1 MPPSVTMRRLSVSV
15 SQDHLLNQVKSPRH
29 GLMELVWNAFDAD
42 ATQVDVVAE
51 ENSLGSITRVTV
63 TDNGSGITAEQAERQ
78 FDQLGNSW
86 KAQQKVSDRGR
97 QFHGQYGRGRWS
109 AFGIGAQ
116 ASWTSVAER
125 VTGSIEKLRIDGQR
139 DDLAGFDYEEPDAAT
154 GQATGTVVAIA
165 GILDNAQRYFLSPEP
180 LADLTTQF
188 ATYVENYGIKITFN
202 GTTVDPRAMQTR
214 SHDLVIEVPTAIPK
228 RVEVRVVEWALAV
241 HRAIY
246 FMDSNGAILHE
257 MRAGIHAPSFDFTA
271 YVRWVPA
278 RERQSELLL
287 EESAPDPIP
296 AIIRAVRT
304 ALRDYFADRDKEE
317 RSKVLDRWKKEK
329 SYPYKGDAAGTVERA
344 ERELFEVVALTAAK
358 VIEPMEQR
366 ERRLSF
372 ALIQQALNQNPQAV
386 RVILRD
392 VLDMPERK
400 LNDLTSLLERTSLS
414 SIVSMAKTVSNRLDF
429 VRGLEHMVFDKQTK
443 KVLLER
449 SQLHKILAAET
460 WILKEEYSLSV
471 NDETLTTALRDHLSE
486 FGRDDVTTAD
496 AQASE
501 VLDADGKRVVVD
513 LILSSLVPQAAN
525 RREHVVIELK
535 RPTVHINAAGLLQA
549 NKYAVA
555 VRNDPRFEKVE
566 VSWEFWIIGD
576 TIAEDAKN
584 LLDETGLFA
593 NSGKGDNLPIRA
605 VTWAQ
610 VIEDA
615 KHRLKFVEKALE
627 IEPSTSSGL
636 TYFRENYAQYM
647 PDIDAD
653 EEADELEASAVA
665 EVPAGIE

>member
-1 MPPSVTMRRLSVSV
+1 MAPSVIMRRLSVSV

-29 GLMELVWNAFDAD
+29 GLLELVWNAFDAD

-63 TDNGSGITAEQAERQ
+63 SDNGTGITAEQAERQ

-86 KAQQKVSDRGR
+86 KAQQKISDKGR

-116 ASWTSVAER
+116 ASWVSVAER
-125 VTGSIEKLRIDGQR
+125 ITGVVEKLRIDGQR
-139 DDLAGFDYEEPDAAT
+139 DDLAGFDYEEPESAP
-154 GQATGTVVAIA
+154 GQQRGTVVTIA

-180 LADLTTQF
+180 LTDLTTQF
-188 ATYVENYGIKITFN
+188 ATYVENYGITITFN
-202 GTTVDPRAMQTR
+202 GTKVDPKAMQTR
-214 SHDLVIEVPTAIPK
+214 SHDLVVEVPTATPS
-228 RVEVRVVEWALAV
+228 RVEVRVVEWELAV

-271 YVRWVPA
+271 YVRWAPA

-296 AIIRAVRT
+296 AIIRAVRS
-304 ALRDYFADRDKEE
+304 ALRDYFAARDKEE
-317 RSKVLDRWKKEK
+317 RSKVLERWKSEK
-329 SYPYKGDAAGTVERA
+329 SYPYKGDAANTVERA

-358 VIEPMEQR
+358 AIEPMEQR

-372 ALIQQALNQNPQAV
+372 ALIQQALSQNPQAV

-501 VLDADGKRVVVD
+501 VLDTDGKRVVVD
-513 LILSSLVPQAAN
+513 LILSSIVPQTAN

-555 VRNDPRFEKVE
+555 VRNDPRFEKVQ

-584 LLDETGLFA
+584 LLDETGLFG
-593 NSGKGDNLPIRA
+593 STGKGDNLPIRA

-636 TYFRENYAQYM
+636 TYFRENYSQYM
-647 PDIDAD
+647 PDIDSD
-653 EEADELEASAVA
+653 DEADELDSAAEAPESTR
-665 EVPAGIE
+665 

>member
-1 MPPSVTMRRLSVSV
+1 MPPSVLMRRLSVSV
-15 SQDHLLNQVKSPRH
+15 SQDHLLNQVRSPRH

-51 ENSLGSITRVTV
+51 ENSLGSITRITV
-63 TDNGSGITAEQAERQ
+63 ADNGAGITAEQAERQ

-86 KAQQKVSDRGR
+86 KARQKVSDQGR
-97 QFHGQYGRGRWS
+97 LFHGQHGRGRWS

-116 ASWTSVAER
+116 ASWVSVAER
-125 VTGSIEKLRIDGQR
+125 VTGVIEKLRIDGQR
-139 DDLAGFDYEEPDAAT
+139 DDLAGFDYEEPDAVL
-154 GQATGTVVAIA
+154 GEGTGTVVTIA

-180 LADLTTQF
+180 FADLTTQF

-202 GTTVDPRAMQTR
+202 GAIVDPTAMQAR
-214 SHDLVIEVPTAIPK
+214 FKDLVVEVASATPK
-228 RVEVRVVEWALAV
+228 RVEIRVVEWALPV

-278 RERQSELLL
+278 RERQTELIL
-287 EESAPDPIP
+287 EESAPEPIP
-296 AIIRAVRT
+296 AIIRAVR
-304 ALRDYFADRDKEE
+304 AELRDYFAGRDREE
-317 RSKVLDRWKKEK
+317 RSKVLDRWKKEN
-329 SYPYKGDAAGTVERA
+329 SYPYKGEAASTVERA

-358 VIEPMEQR
+358 AIEPMEQR

-386 RVILRD
+386 RAILRD

-414 SIVSMAKTVSNRLDF
+414 SIVSMAKTVSDRLDF

-449 SQLHKILAAET
+449 SQLHKILASET

-496 AQASE
+496 AQAVE

-513 LILSSLVPQAAN
+513 LILSSLVPQTAK

-535 RPTVHINAAGLLQA
+535 RPTVHINATGLLQA

-555 VRNDPRFEKVE
+555 VKNDPRFEKIE
-566 VSWEFWIIGD
+566 VAWEFWIIGD

-584 LLDETGLFA
+584 LLDDTGLFA

-653 EEADELEASAVA
+653 EEAEELETSSGAAS
-665 EVPAGIE
+665 PRQ